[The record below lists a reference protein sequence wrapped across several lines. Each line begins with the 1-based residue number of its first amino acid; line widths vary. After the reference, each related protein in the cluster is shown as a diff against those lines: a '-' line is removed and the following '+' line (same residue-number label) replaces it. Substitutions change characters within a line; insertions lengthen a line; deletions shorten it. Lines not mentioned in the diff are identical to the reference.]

1 MLETILRLKND
12 REIADACK
20 QVDAVAT
27 PGEGPWHA
35 LFRDRQG
42 RTLVRAAASNSTLL
56 VDVAAPPSTLVAAAV
71 LRGVLIA
78 RQGVTA
84 RPEDE
89 VRQMSRAELA
99 GLVEQVGRPRHEQ
112 RREED
117 HERGTDPTQVARGAH
132 PRRRDGR
139 VRAVHRRPGA
149 VGITE
154 ILG

>member
-27 PGEGPWHA
+27 PVEGAWHA

-42 RTLVRAAASNSTLL
+42 RPLVRVAASNSTLL
-56 VDVAAPPSTLVAAAV
+56 VDVAAPPSTFVAAAV

-89 VRQMSRAELA
+89 VRKMSRAELA
-99 GLVEQVGRPRHEQ
+99 GLARPPGPVSYNVRHDGQMSDARWCWTLVLVLLAIEIAI
-112 RREED
+112 RRERHAEV
-117 HERGTDPTQVARGAH
+117 HE
-132 PRRRDGR
+132 PRAD
-139 VRAVHRRPGA
+139 AA
-149 VGITE
+149 
-154 ILG
+154 